1 MSKLVK
7 MGAGVFVLLC
17 LMFFTREVH
26 AEEIQYKN
34 YLIEENNV
42 SDIVVDVT
50 GATGS
55 AGSVVEEGS
64 EIVLNVLEKVFVS
77 LYGVFTVIKN
87 ISGQILAI
95 SIFIGVL
102 ICVFAR
108 KNKLMRKRGIVM
120 FFVVIPILL
129 FLCVY
134 GVGIVYGIIEHRQ
147 QIQMEINNDTYIEL
161 LQVYE
166 GKNYLSFKTIAPFM
180 LLFLYTYGIFI
191 YCLSKYDMN
200 LRKIAFYGLCVFIPV
215 AVVLLSWG
223 VPYLGRIFA

>member
-166 GKNYLSFKTIAPFM
+166 GKNYLSFKIKA
-180 LLFLYTYGIFI
+180 
-191 YCLSKYDMN
+191 
-200 LRKIAFYGLCVFIPV
+200 
-215 AVVLLSWG
+215 
-223 VPYLGRIFA
+223 